1 MNTVPPSLA
10 AEFVGPSAIGE
21 YRFQF
26 QSVRSWADQTFE
38 SPEIRNFFACCALH
52 ACLSPDDALGAEF
65 AWLFAC
71 AVQDVGVSVV
81 KGGMH
86 NVSRALASVLRS
98 HGGEVRAG
106 AGVAEIVCEN
116 GRATAVRLAGGERIA
131 VDGVVASNVDPRHF
145 ALDLLGER
153 TLGPAITEKIKR
165 YEWGSSFFVIYA
177 ALDRPVAYRAGAAA
191 DSAGYVH
198 AAGQTLDDLAETFAQ
213 CRAGL
218 LPSAPMVGI
227 INEAAMDPTRAPEG
241 RGLMKFVLHYVP
253 YRVTGDARGKIAG
266 TDWDQIKD
274 AYADTMID
282 YMSEAFPPGLRD
294 RIIARSVQSPVDL
307 ERRIRSAVHGTHQHG
322 AYLPYQIGAMRPIQC
337 GIRYLRRSRPC
348 LPVTAANAAHTSPAR
363 GGGYRLRTL
372 TPPGSA
378 FGRAT
383 LPIKGRDGN
392 CCARSALAVLPVLN
406 PRP

>member
-1 MNTVPPSLA
+1 
-10 AEFVGPSAIGE
+10 
-21 YRFQF
+21 
-26 QSVRSWADQTFE
+26 
-38 SPEIRNFFACCALH
+38 
-52 ACLSPDDALGAEF
+52 
-65 AWLFAC
+65 
-71 AVQDVGVSVV
+71 
-81 KGGMH
+81 
-86 NVSRALASVLRS
+86 
-98 HGGEVRAG
+98 
-106 AGVAEIVCEN
+106 
-116 GRATAVRLAGGERIA
+116 

-145 ALDLLGER
+145 TLDLLGEPA
-153 TLGPAITEKIKR
+153 LGPTIAEKIKR

-198 AAGQTLDDLAETFAQ
+198 AAGQTLDELAETFVQ

-227 INEAAMDPTRAPEG
+227 INEAGMDPTRAPEG

-282 YMSEAFPPGLRD
+282 FLSEAFLPGLRD

-322 AYLPYQIGAMRPIQC
+322 AYLPYQIGAMRPIPELGSYRSPIANCLSVRGRQPSRLRRHH
-337 GIRYLRRSRPC
+337 GAGAERGLRHLRRSRSRLPGLAGLLLPSC
-348 LPVTAANAAHTSPAR
+348 L
-363 GGGYRLRTL
+363 
-372 TPPGSA
+372 
-378 FGRAT
+378 
-383 LPIKGRDGN
+383 
-392 CCARSALAVLPVLN
+392 C
-406 PRP
+406 